1 MSNCPVYPYEKTI
14 SEQESFMLQ
23 RLTFEINGYEV
34 LIREFATV
42 DAEFEI
48 DKDKWNDLIAKKA
61 ALGDV
66 LRALILTICDHDYNG
81 TYLVDF
87 AAKTIKW
94 GVAE

>member
-1 MSNCPVYPYEKTI
+1 MSDCQIHPYEKTI
-14 SEQESFMLQ
+14 TEAESFILQ

-48 DKDKWNDLIAKKA
+48 SKEKWNDLLENKA

-66 LRALILTICDHDYNG
+66 LRALVSNICDHDFNGSYN
-81 TYLVDF
+81 VDF
-87 AAKTIKW
+87 SAKKIKW
-94 GVAE
+94 GATA